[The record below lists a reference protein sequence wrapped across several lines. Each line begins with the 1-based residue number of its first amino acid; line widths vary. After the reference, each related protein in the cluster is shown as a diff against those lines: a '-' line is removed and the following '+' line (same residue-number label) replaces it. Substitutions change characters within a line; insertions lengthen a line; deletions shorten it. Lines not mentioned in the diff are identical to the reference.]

1 MASYM
6 SATAADDKVSQFIT
20 EGGYNAAATP
30 VSEPANNNKKRKVE
44 QDPEVSI
51 LQPTLA
57 LLY

>member
-1 MASYM
+1 MASYT
-6 SATAADDKVSQFIT
+6 SATAAEDEVSQFIT
-20 EGGYNAAATP
+20 EGGYNAAVTP